1 MWFYAALSM
10 ALISG
15 IYTILSKHA
24 LKKIDPIV
32 LYWATILFS
41 TPFIIPFVIRSG
53 IPELNFKFY
62 IGVIASVIFYSVS
75 KIIFNKIIQKNDLSL
90 VYPIISLSP
99 IFALIFSIIILS
111 ESYTL
116 AQFFAISITLLGAYV
131 LNISSIKKGF
141 LEPFKLL
148 FKNRISLW
156 MLVSVVLIGIVS
168 VFDKLA
174 INNTFPQN
182 ESFAILTQ
190 NIIIVVCF
198 IPWVINKRKIVLPQ
212 IIANTRIFILLGFL
226 MASSTLLSFLALGN
240 GEAGLVTSVFR
251 TQVFFVLL
259 FSFIIFRDRPK
270 IETII
275 GSIIMF
281 AGLILLKYFAG

>member
-15 IYTILSKHA
+15 IFTILSKHA

-32 LYWATILFS
+32 FYWAAILFS
-41 TPFIIPFVIRSG
+41 TPFILPLVIKEG
-53 IPELNFKFY
+53 IPELNHKFF
-62 IGVIASVIFYSVS
+62 IGVIASVIFYTVS
-75 KIIFNKIIQKNDLSL
+75 KIIFNKIIQKNNLSE

-99 IFALIFSIIILS
+99 IFALIFSIFILS
-111 ESYTL
+111 EKYSI
-116 AQFFAISITLLGAYV
+116 AEFIAIAVTLLGAYI
-131 LNISSIKKGF
+131 LNISRVKEGL

-148 FKNRISLW
+148 FKNKISFW
-156 MLVSVVLIGIVS
+156 MLVSVALVGIVS

-182 ESFAILTQ
+182 ESFAILTE
-190 NIIIVVCF
+190 NIIIIVCF
-198 IPWVINKRKIVLPQ
+198 LPWVIIKNKTVLPQ
-212 IIANTRIFILLGFL
+212 IVSNIKIFVLIGFL
-226 MASSTLLSFLALGN
+226 MAASTLLAFLALGN

-259 FSFIIFRDRPK
+259 FSYIFFKDRPK
-270 IETII
+270 TETII

-281 AGLILLKYFAG
+281 AGLVLLKYLAG

>member
-62 IGVIASVIFYSVS
+62 VGVIASVIFYSVS

-116 AQFFAISITLLGAYV
+116 TQFLAISITLLGAYV

-281 AGLILLKYFAG
+281 AGLVLLKYFAG

>member
-24 LKKIDPIV
+24 LKKIDPV
-32 LYWATILFS
+32 VFYWATILFS
-41 TPFIIPFVIRSG
+41 TPFILPLVIRAG
-53 IPELNFKFY
+53 IPELNYKFF
-62 IGVIASVIFYSVS
+62 IGVIASVIFYTAS
-75 KIIFNKIIQKNDLSL
+75 KIIFNKIIQKNNLSE
-90 VYPIISLSP
+90 VYPIITLSP
-99 IFALIFSIIILS
+99 VFALIFSIFILS
-111 ESYTL
+111 ERYSLGEFL
-116 AQFFAISITLLGAYV
+116 AMAVTLLGAYV

-141 LEPFKLL
+141 LEPFKIL
-148 FKNRISLW
+148 FKNRISFW
-156 MLVSVVLIGIVS
+156 MLVSVALIGIVS

-182 ESFAILTQ
+182 ESFAILTE
-190 NIIIVVCF
+190 NVIIVLCF
-198 IPWVINKRKIVLPQ
+198 LPWVIIKKKIVLPQ
-212 IIANTRIFILLGFL
+212 IIANTKIFILLGFL
-226 MASSTLLSFLALGN
+226 MAASTLLAFLALGN

-259 FSFIIFRDRPK
+259 FSFIFFKDRPK

-281 AGLILLKYFAG
+281 AGLILLKYLAG

>member
-15 IYTILSKHA
+15 VYTILSKHA

-32 LYWATILFS
+32 FYWAAILFS
-41 TPFIIPFVIRSG
+41 IPFILPLVIKEG
-53 IPELNFKFY
+53 IPALNYKFF
-62 IGVIASVIFYSVS
+62 IGVIASVIFYTVS
-75 KIIFNKIIQKNDLSL
+75 KIIFNKIIQKNNLSE

-99 IFALIFSIIILS
+99 IFALIFSMFILS
-111 ESYTL
+111 ERYSLGEFL
-116 AQFFAISITLLGAYV
+116 AMAITLLGAYV

-148 FKNRISLW
+148 FKNKVSLW
-156 MLVSVVLIGIVS
+156 MIISVALIGIVS

-182 ESFAILTQ
+182 EAFAILVE

-198 IPWVINKRKIVLPQ
+198 LPWVFVKRKLVFPQ
-212 IIANTRIFILLGFL
+212 IVSNIKKFFLMGFL
-226 MASSTLLSFLALGN
+226 MAASTFLAFWALGN

-259 FSFIIFRDRPK
+259 FSYIFFKDRPK

-281 AGLILLKYFAG
+281 AGLVLLKYLAG